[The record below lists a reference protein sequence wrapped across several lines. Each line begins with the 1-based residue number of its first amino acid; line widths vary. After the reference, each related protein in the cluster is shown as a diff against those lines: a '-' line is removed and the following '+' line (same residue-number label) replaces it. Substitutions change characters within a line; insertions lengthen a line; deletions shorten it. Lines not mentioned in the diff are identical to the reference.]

1 MDYIALNHQNFNPGI
16 HYNAGGRIG
25 GVKYYTPKEK
35 QVIVKNNSGKTQV
48 LVTIE
53 DKKDLQAEAKT
64 LEEKLTDIDI
74 SPAALLG
81 FSSCCSCS

>member
-35 QVIVKNNSGKTQV
+35 QVIVKNNSGKTKV

-64 LEEKLTDIDI
+64 LEEKLCFVYAWKAII
-74 SPAALLG
+74 
-81 FSSCCSCS
+81 F